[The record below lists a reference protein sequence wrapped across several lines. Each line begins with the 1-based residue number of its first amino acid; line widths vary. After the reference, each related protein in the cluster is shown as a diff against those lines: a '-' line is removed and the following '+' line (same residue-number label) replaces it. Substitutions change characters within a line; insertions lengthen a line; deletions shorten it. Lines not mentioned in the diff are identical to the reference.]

1 MNINYIDRIA
11 LSQFY
16 SSEEKQSI
24 YQMLCGMM
32 IIDKDADPREKR
44 IIEEVVEIIGLTPSE
59 RQASRVMS
67 NERQNIVLKKM
78 DTLKKC
84 YLAKFMAQVALAD
97 GVVTR
102 EEDLYFN
109 YYTQMLGL
117 PADPDDL

>member
-1 MNINYIDRIA
+1 MDISHIYRLA
-11 LSQFY
+11 LSRF

-32 IIDKDADPREKR
+32 IIDKEPDPREKR
-44 IIEEVVEIIGLTPSE
+44 IIEEVVDIIGLTQSE
-59 RQASRVMS
+59 RQASRAM
-67 NERQNIVLKKM
+67 NTQRQLNVLKSM

-84 YLAKFMAQVALAD
+84 YLAKFLAQVALAD

-102 EEDLYFN
+102 EENVFFN

-117 PADPDDL
+117 PADPENL

>member
-1 MNINYIDRIA
+1 MDISHIDRLA
-11 LSQFY
+11 LSRF

-32 IIDKDADPREKR
+32 IIDKEPDPREKR
-44 IIEEVVEIIGLTPSE
+44 IIEEVVDIIGLTQSE
-59 RQASRVMS
+59 RQASRAM
-67 NERQNIVLKKM
+67 NTQRQLNVLKSM

-84 YLAKFMAQVALAD
+84 YLAKFLAQVTLAD

-102 EEDLYFN
+102 EVNVFFN

-117 PADPDDL
+117 PADPENL

>member
-1 MNINYIDRIA
+1 MDISYIDRLA
-11 LSQFY
+11 LSQF

-32 IIDKDADPREKR
+32 IIDKEPDPREKR
-44 IIEEVVEIIGLTPSE
+44 IIEEVVDIIGLTQSE
-59 RQASRVMS
+59 RQASRAM
-67 NERQNIVLKKM
+67 NTQRQLNVLKSM

-84 YLAKFMAQVALAD
+84 YLAKFLAQVALAD

-102 EEDLYFN
+102 EENVFFN

-117 PADPDDL
+117 PADPENL

>member
-1 MNINYIDRIA
+1 MDISHIDRLA
-11 LSQFY
+11 LSRF

-32 IIDKDADPREKR
+32 IIDKEPDPREKR
-44 IIEEVVEIIGLTPSE
+44 IIEEVVDIIGLTQTE
-59 RQASRVMS
+59 RQASRAM
-67 NERQNIVLKKM
+67 NTQRQLNVLKSM

-84 YLAKFMAQVALAD
+84 YLAKFLAQVALAD

-102 EEDLYFN
+102 EENVFFN

-117 PADPDDL
+117 PADPENL

>member
-1 MNINYIDRIA
+1 MDISHIDRLA
-11 LSQFY
+11 LSRF

-32 IIDKDADPREKR
+32 IIDKEPDPREKR
-44 IIEEVVEIIGLTPSE
+44 IIEEVVDIIGLTQSE
-59 RQASRVMS
+59 RQASRAM
-67 NERQNIVLKKM
+67 NTQRQLNVLKSM

-84 YLAKFMAQVALAD
+84 YLSKFLAQVALAD

-102 EEDLYFN
+102 EENVFFN

-117 PADPDDL
+117 PADPENL

>member
-1 MNINYIDRIA
+1 MDISHIDRLA
-11 LSQFY
+11 LSQF

-32 IIDKDADPREKR
+32 IIDKEPDPREKR
-44 IIEEVVEIIGLTPSE
+44 IIEEVVDIIGLTQSE
-59 RQASRVMS
+59 RQASRAM
-67 NERQNIVLKKM
+67 NTQRQLNVLKSM

-84 YLAKFMAQVALAD
+84 YLAKFLAQVALAD

-102 EEDLYFN
+102 EENVFFN

-117 PADPDDL
+117 PADPENL

>member
-1 MNINYIDRIA
+1 MNISHIDRLA
-11 LSQFY
+11 LSRF

-32 IIDKDADPREKR
+32 IIDKEPDPREKR
-44 IIEEVVEIIGLTPSE
+44 IIEEVVDIIGLTQSE
-59 RQASRVMS
+59 RQASRAM
-67 NERQNIVLKKM
+67 NTQRQLNVLKSM

-84 YLAKFMAQVALAD
+84 YLAKFLAQVALAD

-102 EEDLYFN
+102 EENVFFN

-117 PADPDDL
+117 PADPENL

>member
-1 MNINYIDRIA
+1 MDISHIDRLA
-11 LSQFY
+11 LSQF

-32 IIDKDADPREKR
+32 IIDKVPDPREKR
-44 IIEEVVEIIGLTPSE
+44 IIEEVVDIIGLTQSE
-59 RQASRVMS
+59 RQASRAM
-67 NERQNIVLKKM
+67 NTQRQLNVLKSM

-84 YLAKFMAQVALAD
+84 YLAKFLAQVALAD

-102 EEDLYFN
+102 EENVFFN

-117 PADPDDL
+117 PADPENL

>member
-1 MNINYIDRIA
+1 MDISHIDRLA
-11 LSQFY
+11 LSRF

-32 IIDKDADPREKR
+32 IIDKEPDPREKR
-44 IIEEVVEIIGLTPSE
+44 IIEVVVDIIGLTQSE
-59 RQASRVMS
+59 RQASRAM
-67 NERQNIVLKKM
+67 NTQRQLNVLKSM

-84 YLAKFMAQVALAD
+84 YLAKFLAQVALAD

-102 EEDLYFN
+102 EENVFFN

-117 PADPDDL
+117 PADPENL

>member
-1 MNINYIDRIA
+1 MDISHIDRLA
-11 LSQFY
+11 LSRF

-32 IIDKDADPREKR
+32 IIDKEPDPREKR
-44 IIEEVVEIIGLTPSE
+44 IIEEVVDIIGLTQSE
-59 RQASRVMS
+59 RQASRAM
-67 NERQNIVLKKM
+67 NTQRQLNVLKSM

-84 YLAKFMAQVALAD
+84 YLAKFLAQVALAD

-102 EEDLYFN
+102 EENVFFN

-117 PADPDDL
+117 PADPENL

>member
-1 MNINYIDRIA
+1 MDISHIDRLA
-11 LSQFY
+11 LSRF

-32 IIDKDADPREKR
+32 IIDKVPDPREKR
-44 IIEEVVEIIGLTPSE
+44 IIEEVVDIIGLTQSE
-59 RQASRVMS
+59 RQASRAM
-67 NERQNIVLKKM
+67 NTQRQLNVLKSM

-84 YLAKFMAQVALAD
+84 YLAKFLAQVALAD

-102 EEDLYFN
+102 EENVFFN

-117 PADPDDL
+117 PADPENL